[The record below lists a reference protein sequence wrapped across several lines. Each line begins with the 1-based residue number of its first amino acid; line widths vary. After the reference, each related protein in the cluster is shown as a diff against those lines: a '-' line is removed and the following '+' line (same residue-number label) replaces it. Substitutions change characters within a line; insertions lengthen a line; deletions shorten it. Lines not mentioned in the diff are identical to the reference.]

1 MPLTD
6 LPYEDLLRYRPEPAA
21 PADLDA
27 FWDDTLAEA
36 RAHGGPASVTPVG
49 DSLLRGAEV
58 HDVRFPGY
66 GGEPVAAGCC
76 CRAAPAGR
84 CRWSSST
91 WATARAAGCR
101 WSGCCTCR
109 PSYAHLVMDTRGQ
122 GHDTPDPHPGGPQ
135 WAAGFMTRGIDSPAG
150 YYYRRLYTD
159 AVRAVDFVRGLPRI
173 DPERVVVGGASQGG
187 GLALA
192 AAALAGDAVAA
203 ALVDVPFLQHFPRA
217 VETASAGPYPEI
229 AEYLGLHRRDA
240 VEQVFATLAYVD
252 GLHLAPRAT
261 APALFSAALMDP
273 VCPPSTVF
281 ATYHRYGG
289 PAAIEV
295 WRFGDHA
302 GGRASQQQRQL
313 EWLREQG
320 LSAAN

>member
-6 LPYEDLLRYRPEPAA
+6 LPYEDLLRYRPEPAV

-58 HDVRFPGY
+58 HDVRFPGH
-66 GGEPVAAGCC
+66 GGEPVAGWLLLPRGARGPLPVVVEYPGYSQGRGLPLERLLYVSAG
-76 CRAAPAGR
+76 
-84 CRWSSST
+84 
-91 WATARAAGCR
+91 
-101 WSGCCTCR
+101 
-109 PSYAHLVMDTRGQ
+109 YAHLVMDTRGQ
-122 GHDTPDPHPGGPQ
+122 
-135 WAAGFMTRGIDSPAG
+135 
-150 YYYRRLYTD
+150 
-159 AVRAVDFVRGLPRI
+159 GLPRI

-187 GLALA
+187 GLAL
-192 AAALAGDAVAA
+192 AA

-229 AEYLGLHRRDA
+229 AGYLGLHRRDA

-302 GGRASQQQRQL
+302 GGRASQQRCQL
-313 EWLREQG
+313 EWLCEQG
-320 LSAAN
+320 LGAAN

>member
-21 PADLDA
+21 PADLDP

-66 GGEPVAAGCC
+66 GGKPVAG
-76 CRAAPAGR
+76 
-84 CRWSSST
+84 W
-91 WATARAAGCR
+91 
-101 WSGCCTCR
+101 
-109 PSYAHLVMDTRGQ
+109 L
-122 GHDTPDPHPGGPQ
+122 
-135 WAAGFMTRGIDSPAG
+135 
-150 YYYRRLYTD
+150 L
-159 AVRAVDFVRGLPRI
+159 LPRGARG
-173 DPERVVVGGASQGG
+173 PLPVV
-187 GLALA
+187 
-192 AAALAGDAVAA
+192 
-203 ALVDVPFLQHFPRA
+203 
-217 VETASAGPYPEI
+217 

-240 VEQVFATLAYVD
+240 VEQVFAALAYVD

-295 WRFGDHA
+295 WRFGDHT
-302 GGRASQQQRQL
+302 GRRASQQRRQL
-313 EWLREQG
+313 EWLCEQG
-320 LSAAN
+320 LGATN

>member
-6 LPYEDLLRYRPEPAA
+6 MPYEELLRYRPEVAGPEG
-21 PADLDA
+21 LEV
-27 FWDDTLAEA
+27 FWEGTLAAA
-36 RAHGGPASVTPVG
+36 RAVGGGSAVTPVEG
-49 DSLLRGAEV
+49 CLLRSAEV
-58 HDVRFPGY
+58 YDVRFPGF
-66 GGEPVAAGCC
+66 GGEPVAGWLLVPRGARGPLPAVVEYLGYSQGRGLPLERLLYVSAG
-76 CRAAPAGR
+76 
-84 CRWSSST
+84 
-91 WATARAAGCR
+91 
-101 WSGCCTCR
+101 
-109 PSYAHLVMDTRGQ
+109 YAYLVMDTRGQ

-135 WAAGFMTRGIDSPAG
+135 WAAGFMTRGIGSPED

-159 AVRAVDFVRGLPRI
+159 AVRAVDFVRGLPQV
-173 DPERVVVGGASQGG
+173 DPARVVVAGASQGG

-252 GLHLAPRAT
+252 GLHLAPWAS

-281 ATYHRYGG
+281 AAYHRYGG
-289 PAAIEV
+289 PADMEV

-313 EWLREQG
+313 EWLHERG
-320 LSAAN
+320 LGPEK

>member
-66 GGEPVAAGCC
+66 GGEPVAGWLLLPRGARGPLPVVVEYLGYSQGRGLPLERLLYVSAG
-76 CRAAPAGR
+76 
-84 CRWSSST
+84 
-91 WATARAAGCR
+91 
-101 WSGCCTCR
+101 
-109 PSYAHLVMDTRGQ
+109 YAHLVMDTRGQ